1 MTDLATA
8 LEDHVRNLSQLT
20 DEQINTAVIAID
32 RAYMHTMIEKHLR
45 QSTSVS

>member
-1 MTDLATA
+1 MTDLSKA
-8 LEDHVRNLSQLT
+8 LEDHVRNLSELT
-20 DEQINTAVIAID
+20 DEQINTAILVID